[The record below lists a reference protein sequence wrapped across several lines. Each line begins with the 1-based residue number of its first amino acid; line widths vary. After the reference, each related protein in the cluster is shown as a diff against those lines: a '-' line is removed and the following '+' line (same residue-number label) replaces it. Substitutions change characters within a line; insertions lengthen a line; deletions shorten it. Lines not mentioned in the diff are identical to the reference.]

1 MLLVSIFF
9 DRVTAHLAHTNES
22 LNMSLLLTHLDS
34 YRHLSTR
41 WSVRDLRAW
50 NIFTGRPLEP
60 YLNEMWDFRL
70 CKLNLSFIRW
80 RAPFS
85 KFLKTNKNS
94 FKQFLLY
101 SWWDKSKLR
110 AEVFVPKT
118 LGSFML
124 FVRPYLSVIDQTL
137 LVVSSESYVRL
148 YSTAPNQPLRV
159 NSIQMCLKIQT
170 RSYVLFSFKLTL
182 I

>member
-1 MLLVSIFF
+1 MVAPSTNALGVNILRSSKSSPYSHQ
-9 DRVTAHLAHTNES
+9 RVTEHVLTPHCSPTWIVIGTSARCGMLKTSGLKRYFLED
-22 LNMSLLLTHLDS
+22 LLSHIWMKCGTSGL
-34 YRHLSTR
+34 
-41 WSVRDLRAW
+41 V
-50 NIFTGRPLEP
+50 
-60 YLNEMWDFRL
+60 
-70 CKLNLSFIRW
+70 
-80 RAPFS
+80 
-85 KFLKTNKNS
+85 KFLKINKNS

-137 LVVSSESYVRL
+137 PVVSSESYVRL

>member
-1 MLLVSIFF
+1 MSIFF

-137 LVVSSESYVRL
+137 PVVSSESYVRL
-148 YSTAPNQPLRV
+148 YSTGPNQPLRV
-159 NSIQMCLKIQT
+159 NSIQMCPKIQT
-170 RSYVLFSFKLTL
+170 RSHVFFLHFS
-182 I
+182 